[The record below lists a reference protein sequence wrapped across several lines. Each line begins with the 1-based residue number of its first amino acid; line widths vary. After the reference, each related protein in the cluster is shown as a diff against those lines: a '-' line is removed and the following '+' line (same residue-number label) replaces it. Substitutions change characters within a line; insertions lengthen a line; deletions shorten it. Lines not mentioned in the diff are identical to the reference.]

1 MTNLSKE
8 FIARRLVAPTESVL
22 RAVAEEREAQDAK
35 WGVQNHP
42 DIYRSLYY
50 PIESAE
56 KAKALTDVRAKVKQ
70 ISYADILL
78 EEVAEAIEAAM
89 EGNKNALIDELVQ
102 VAAVAVAWVEKIDR
116 GH

>member
-1 MTNLSKE
+1 MSIDHIPN
-8 FIARRLVAPTESVL
+8 PTESVL
-22 RAVAEEREAQDAK
+22 RAVWEEREAQDTK

-42 DIYRSLYY
+42 DIYQSLYY

-56 KAKALTDVRAKVKQ
+56 RARALTNVRSAAKQ

-89 EGNKNALIDELVQ
+89 EGDKNALIDELVQ

-116 GH
+116 GM

>member
-8 FIARRLVAPTESVL
+8 FIAPTESVL

-35 WGVQNHP
+35 WGEQNHP
-42 DIYRSLYY
+42 DAIYDAGYWIGPARIYRN
-50 PIESAE
+50 I
-56 KAKALTDVRAKVKQ
+56 TNDRAARGFVT
-70 ISYADILL
+70 YADILL
-78 EEVAEAIEAAM
+78 EEVAEAVEEALS
-89 EGNKNALIDELVQ
+89 GDKNALIDELIQ